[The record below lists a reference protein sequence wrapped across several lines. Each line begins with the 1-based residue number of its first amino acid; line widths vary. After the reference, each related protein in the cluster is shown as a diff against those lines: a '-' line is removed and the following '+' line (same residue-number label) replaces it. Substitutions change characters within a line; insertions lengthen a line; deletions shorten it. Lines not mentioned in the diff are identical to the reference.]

1 LLIAYTSTTGL
12 IKQYGTLSMV
22 NLVIMRHG
30 EAEPMASTDKLR
42 PLTPK
47 GVDEVTQMASWLTQQ
62 HGHFDW
68 VWSSPYLRTQQ
79 TAELMLA
86 KQADFSQLDL
96 VTDLVP
102 DANAASFQS
111 YLDACL
117 STKPDARILLVSH
130 MPLVS
135 FLVAQFT
142 EANQAPVFSPAQLAC
157 IDYKPRQHGRLI
169 ELMTT
174 NDLELLSLKS

>member
-1 LLIAYTSTTGL
+1 
-12 IKQYGTLSMV
+12 MV

-30 EAEPMASTDKLR
+30 EAEPMAASDKLR

-47 GVDEVTQMASWLTQQ
+47 GVDEVTQMANWLYQQ
-62 HGHFDW
+62 HGNFDW

-86 KQADFSQLDL
+86 KQPSFSQLDL

-111 YLDACL
+111 YLDVCL
-117 STKPDARILLVSH
+117 ATKPDARILLVSH

-142 EANQAPVFSPAQLAC
+142 DAGQAPVFSPAQLAC
-157 IDYKPRQHGRLI
+157 IAYQPKQQGQLI
-169 ELMTT
+169 ESISTE
-174 NDLELLSLKS
+174 DLALLSL